1 MTLPI
6 PADDRDI
13 PGSLDDELLAG
24 FVLGDLDDTERD
36 QLTAR
41 LQQAPELN
49 ARLQEFQSTLHLLP
63 LALNEAAIPPPRLR
77 RQLLHPA
84 VPSLSADDRAPAAA
98 GPGQR
103 WWIPVAL
110 ALGLLV
116 TGGELWRTRSQLARY
131 EATPSQLPGGTV
143 TDGASLRA
151 SRTLSLRSMDA
162 AHRISGAVQVSGSQP
177 YNMLRLEGLPAPPPR
192 HAYRLWARVNGKEV
206 GCVHFVPDANGTVSM
221 PIPLE
226 PTSQANSLTVSL
238 EALDAPGSG
247 PHGPTV
253 LSSTI

>member
-1 MTLPI
+1 MTLPN
-6 PADDRDI
+6 PADDRDTS
-13 PGSLDDELLAG
+13 GSLDDELLAG
-24 FVLGDLDDTERD
+24 FALGDLDDAERD
-36 QLTAR
+36 RLTLR

-49 ARLQEFQSTLHLLP
+49 RRLEEFQSTLHLLP
-63 LALNEAAIPPPRLR
+63 LALNEAAVPPPRLR
-77 RQLLHPA
+77 RLLLDPA
-84 VPSLSADDRAPAAA
+84 VPSLNADDRAPAAA

-131 EATPSQLPGGTV
+131 EATPSQLPGDTGDAGLRV
-143 TDGASLRA
+143 SRSLP
-151 SRTLSLRSMDA
+151 LRSMDA

-221 PIPLE
+221 PIPPE
-226 PTSQANSLTVSL
+226 PTSQASSLTVSL